1 MDNIQELLKIIIIR
15 LDRIYSHL
23 EVDWDNLS
31 KEELSNR
38 YESMNLLLRDIKEN
52 NKSLYVDIKSKKLD
66 NQ

>member
-52 NKSLYVDIKSKKLD
+52 NKSLYVDIKSKKIR
-66 NQ
+66 